1 MGRMSALTS
10 NNILENSKE
19 FNLLEDKM
27 LKLQKTI
34 RDCVYSGKVSAF
46 RHKKLIELLES
57 LSTLSFDIGK
67 IDNIELLEFLNN
79 PTEEY
84 TVYEVVEFANG
95 EINPKSYG
103 YQEIFLFNKEE

>member
-34 RDCVYSGKVSAF
+34 RDCVYSGKVSEF
-46 RHKKLIELLES
+46 KKKKLIELLEN
-57 LSTLSFDIGK
+57 LSGLKFDIGK
-67 IDNIELLEFLNN
+67 VDNLELLEFLKN
-79 PTEEY
+79 PTEKY
-84 TVYEVVEFANG
+84 HVYQAIEFANG
-95 EINPKSYG
+95 EINPKSYE
-103 YQEIFLFNKEE
+103 YQEIFLSNKE

>member
-34 RDCVYSGKVSAF
+34 RDCVYSGKVSEF
-46 RHKKLIELLES
+46 KKKKLIELLES
-57 LSTLSFDIGK
+57 LSELNFDVGK
-67 IDNIELLEFLNN
+67 VDNIELLEFLKN
-79 PTEEY
+79 PNEKY
-84 TVYEVVEFANG
+84 HLYQVVEFAND

-103 YQEIFLFNKEE
+103 YQEVFLIDKE